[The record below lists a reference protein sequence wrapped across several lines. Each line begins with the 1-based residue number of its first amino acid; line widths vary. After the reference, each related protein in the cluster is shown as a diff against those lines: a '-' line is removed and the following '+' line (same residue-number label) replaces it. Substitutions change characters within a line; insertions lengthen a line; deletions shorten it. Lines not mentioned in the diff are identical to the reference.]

1 MSGRAWTR
9 EKSSMIG
16 TKLEF
21 TDRSTTQIGTV
32 DEKMRTRR
40 TDTAVTGSAS
50 NSSSER
56 VVEEV

>member
-1 MSGRAWTR
+1 
-9 EKSSMIG
+9 MIG